1 MTARLPSLRQPCT
14 LGRALLFSSTKQD
27 LGFSRKT
34 KETTSDSEPAV
45 SLRTRMNHRVASDRP
60 DHAVTPFEC
69 RRRVAPLS
77 KTQTQLFSSFRSP
90 KEVSFHRSPSVQKKT
105 TCDGRRSSEYSLR
118 ISGLGEQ
125 MGEVV
130 QFISK

>member
-27 LGFSRKT
+27 LDFSRKT

-69 RRRVAPLS
+69 RRRVAPAIENADPTFFLLS
-77 KTQTQLFSSFRSP
+77 LAQGGEFFTGA
-90 KEVSFHRSPSVQKKT
+90 HPSRKN
-105 TCDGRRSSEYSLR
+105 YL
-118 ISGLGEQ
+118 
-125 MGEVV
+125 
-130 QFISK
+130 